1 MTKAAEICSAVEQAL
16 AAGRTVYITDATET
30 RTVVSVEFLAANS
43 YRKFDEQSL
52 VVLADYGNS
61 ETKPWEIVVTWPW
74 DELDGWAL
82 EEVDGDLF
90 IAPEWWLKL

>member
-43 YRKFDEQSL
+43 YRC
-52 VVLADYGNS
+52 GNG

>member
-16 AAGRTVYITDATET
+16 AVGRTVYITDATET
-30 RTVVSVEFLAANS
+30 RKVVSVEFLAANS

-52 VVLADYGNS
+52 NVLADYGNG

>member
-1 MTKAAEICSAVEQAL
+1 MTKAVEICAAVEQAL

-30 RTVVSVEFLAANS
+30 RKVVSVEFLAANS

-74 DELDGWAL
+74 DERDGWAL